1 MIRAMLVLAICGVI
15 VGAAEGCK
23 SKASSEENEVQ
34 NKPKIYEL
42 SDVDKELKDAGVQ
55 LNSSQ
60 EDLRYFFKTHPNY
73 QICQDTDYMLVARMR
88 NSLIDKH
95 ASDQYI
101 LATFRDGKI
110 AQYEVGP
117 PEFSV
122 SNLTSYCH

>member
-1 MIRAMLVLAICGVI
+1 MIRAMVVLGICGMVL
-15 VGAAEGCK
+15 VATEGCK
-23 SKASSEENEVQ
+23 SKAASEEAEVQ

-42 SDVDKELKDAGVQ
+42 SDVDKELKDAGIQ
-55 LNSSQ
+55 MNSSQ
-60 EDLRYFFKTHPNY
+60 EDLRNFFKTHPNY
-73 QICQDTDYMLVARMR
+73 QVCQDTDYTLVARMR

-101 LATFRDGKI
+101 VATFRDGKI

-122 SNLTSYCH
+122 GNLPSYCH

>member
-1 MIRAMLVLAICGVI
+1 MNRAILVLAICGVI
-15 VGAAEGCK
+15 AAAAEGCK
-23 SKASSEENEVQ
+23 SKTGSEETETQ

-55 LNSSQ
+55 LNSTQ
-60 EDLRYFFKTHPNY
+60 EDLRNFFKTHPNY
-73 QICQDTDYMLVARMR
+73 QLCQDTDYLLVARVR

-101 LATFRDGKI
+101 VATYRDGKI
-110 AQYEVGP
+110 AQFEVGP

-122 SNLTSYCH
+122 GNLTSYCH

>member
-1 MIRAMLVLAICGVI
+1 MIRAMLVLAICGSI
-15 VGAAEGCK
+15 VAAAGGCK
-23 SKASSEENEVQ
+23 SKANSEENEVQ
-34 NKPKIYEL
+34 SKPKIYEL

-60 EDLRYFFKTHPNY
+60 EDLRNFFKTHPNY
-73 QICQDTDYMLVARMR
+73 QVCQDTDYMLVARMR

-101 LATFRDGKI
+101 FATFRDGKI

-122 SNLTSYCH
+122 GNLASYCH